1 MNFSHLQ
8 YDNQQRVHHN
18 NLGMQL
24 GTDLSTS
31 HVENNF
37 IGTGFALVPENKL
50 PPPSAA
56 IFNEYLTRHSHRIYS
71 IDFALNCVN
80 VSDGSV

>member
-1 MNFSHLQ
+1 MCTLFVNSSHLQ
-8 YDNQQRVHHN
+8 HDNQHFTWYN
-18 NLGMQL
+18 YLGMQL

-37 IGTGFALVPENKL
+37 IGTAFVFVAENNL

-56 IFNEYLTRHSHRIYS
+56 IFAAMNIEYIL
-71 IDFALNCVN
+71 
-80 VSDGSV
+80 

>member
-1 MNFSHLQ
+1 MPVFIMKSNHLQ
-8 YDNQQRVHHN
+8 YGNLIFTCYGY
-18 NLGMQL
+18 LGMQL

-37 IGTGFALVPENKL
+37 IGTGFTFVAKYNF

-56 IFNEYLTRHSHRIYS
+56 IFSVNIY
-71 IDFALNCVN
+71 
-80 VSDGSV
+80 

>member
-1 MNFSHLQ
+1 
-8 YDNQQRVHHN
+8 
-18 NLGMQL
+18 MQL

-37 IGTGFALVPENKL
+37 IGTGFVFVAKYNF

-56 IFNEYLTRHSHRIYS
+56 IFSRTYGVRDYPYVILLS
-71 IDFALNCVN
+71 FGL
-80 VSDGSV
+80 